1 MAFTPSTRHT
11 VASLRAARGRHTC
24 AMLRVETL
32 DEAAAA
38 EAAGVELLSV
48 PPAMIL
54 DPRFREVAPKAFA
67 CPGDNFYEIGG
78 PDDFLR
84 WALPMVKHGADA
96 VYCSGSLASVRLLA
110 DHAVPVC
117 GHVGLVPSKR
127 TWTGGF
133 RAVGKT
139 LDQAKWVWDACVAL
153 EEAGAFAAEIE
164 VVPAAITAAIAEHS
178 SLFLVS
184 MGAGAGGHA
193 QYLFGDDVLGQTRG
207 QMPRHAKVYG
217 NLAAEEDRLQ
227 VLRVQAMTAF
237 ANEVHTGAYPSAE
250 YLVEA
255 AAEVAA
261 AFSDWLQTQNRPTP

>member
-1 MAFTPSTRHT
+1 MGFGPSTRHT
-11 VASLRAARGRHTC
+11 VASLRAARGRSSY

-54 DPRFREVAPKAFA
+54 DPRFREVTPSAFA
-67 CPGDNFYEIGG
+67 FPGDNFYEIGG

-84 WALPMVKHGADA
+84 WALPLMKHGADG
-96 VYCSGSLASVRLLA
+96 VYCSGSLATVRLLA

-117 GHVGLVPSKR
+117 GHVGLIPSKR

-139 LDQAKWVWDACVAL
+139 LDQAKWIWDACVAL

-164 VVPAAITAAIAEHS
+164 VVPAGITTAIAART
-178 SLFLVS
+178 SLFLIS

-193 QYLFGDDVLGQTRG
+193 QYLFSDDVLGQNRG
-207 QMPRHAKVYG
+207 HVPRHAKAYA
-217 NLAAEEDRLQ
+217 NFAAEYDRLQ
-227 VLRVQAMTAF
+227 ALRVQAMTAF
-237 ANEVHTGAYPSAE
+237 AADVHGGAYPSDP
-250 YLVEA
+250 YLVQAEA
-255 AAEVAA
+255 ELAAE
-261 AFSDWLQTQNRPTP
+261 FSGWLDRQ

>member
-1 MAFTPSTRHT
+1 MTFGPSSRHT
-11 VASLRAARGRHTC
+11 VASLRAGRGKHAY

-54 DPRFREVAPKAFA
+54 DPRFRAVAQRAFA
-67 CPGDNFYEIGG
+67 FPGDNFYEIGG

-84 WALPMVKHGADA
+84 WALPLMKHGADG
-96 VYCSGSLASVRLLA
+96 VYCSGSLATVRLLA

-117 GHVGLVPSKR
+117 GHVGLIPSKR

-139 LDQAKWVWDACVAL
+139 LDQAKWIWEACVAL

-164 VVPAAITAAIAEHS
+164 VVPAAITAAIAART
-178 SLFLVS
+178 SLFLIS
-184 MGAGAGGHA
+184 MGAGAAGHA
-193 QYLFGDDVLGQTRG
+193 QYLFSDDVLGQNRG
-207 QMPRHAKVYG
+207 HVPRHAKAYADF
-217 NLAAEEDRLQ
+217 AAEQDRLQ
-227 VLRVQAMTAF
+227 ALRVQAMTAF
-237 ANEVHTGAYPSAE
+237 ADDVHGGAYPSAP

-255 AAEVAA
+255 EAEVSA
-261 AFSDWLQTQNRPTP
+261 AFADWLDGQ

>member
-1 MAFTPSTRHT
+1 MAFLPSTRHT
-11 VASLRAARGRHTC
+11 VASLRAARGRHSY

-32 DEAAAA
+32 AEAAAA

-48 PPAMIL
+48 PPVML
-54 DPRFREVAPKAFA
+54 RDPRFREVAPGAFA

-84 WALPMVKHGADA
+84 WALPLVKHGADA

-117 GHVGLVPSKR
+117 GHVGLIPSKR

-139 LDQAKWVWDACVAL
+139 LDQAKWIWDACLAL

-164 VVPAAITAAIAEHS
+164 VVPAAITAAIAEHT
-178 SLFLVS
+178 SLFLIS

-193 QYLFGDDVLGQTRG
+193 QYLFSDDVLGQNRG
-207 QMPRHAKVYG
+207 HVPRHAKAYA

-227 VLRVQAMTAF
+227 AMRVQAMTAF
-237 ANEVHTGAYPSAE
+237 ASDVHSAAYPSAP

-255 AAEVAA
+255 EAEVTAEFTA
-261 AFSDWLQTQNRPTP
+261 WLAQQQT